1 MRSVSGSV
9 GDALRPKRWLPALF
23 ALILLVGS
31 GYSPSYAQDIRI
43 APATRVSPA
52 LYCGSVVLTL
62 YTQNAGNPATE
73 FRAGDYNAGQN
84 GQRYFIDPEI
94 GGTIQ
99 GIWYEPIEEAA
110 NLAMFRILNVQPSP
124 SNNHV
129 FILEL
134 LAEQDVGPGRLT
146 IRVHFAC
153 RPEAG

>member
-1 MRSVSGSV
+1 MRTVSGSV
-9 GDALRPKRWLPALF
+9 SRVSRVGRWLPALLGLAIAAAGHAPAF
-23 ALILLVGS
+23 
-31 GYSPSYAQDIRI
+31 AQDVRI

-52 LYCGSVVLTL
+52 LYCGNVSLSL

-84 GQRYFIDPEI
+84 GQRYFIDPQI

-99 GIWYEPIEEAA
+99 GIWYEPVEDAA
-110 NLAMFRILNVQPSP
+110 NLALFRILKVEPSP
-124 SNNHV
+124 NNNHV

-134 LAEQDVGPGRLT
+134 LAEPDVGPGRLT